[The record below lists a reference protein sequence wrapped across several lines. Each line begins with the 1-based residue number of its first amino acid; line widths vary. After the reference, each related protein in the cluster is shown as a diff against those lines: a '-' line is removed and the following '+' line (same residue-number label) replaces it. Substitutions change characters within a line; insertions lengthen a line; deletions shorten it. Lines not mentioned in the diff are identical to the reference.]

1 MASSSDQKEV
11 SYKDIQG
18 YIHDVSPV
26 KIPANPR
33 SNRYFD
39 FKFQQRAGPDESCL
53 FQHREERSS
62 ERERRVQDPH
72 HGNQRES

>member
-39 FKFQQRAGPDESCL
+39 FKFQQGQD
-53 FQHREERSS
+53 QM
-62 ERERRVQDPH
+62 RVVVSTLR
-72 HGNQRES
+72 GEIR